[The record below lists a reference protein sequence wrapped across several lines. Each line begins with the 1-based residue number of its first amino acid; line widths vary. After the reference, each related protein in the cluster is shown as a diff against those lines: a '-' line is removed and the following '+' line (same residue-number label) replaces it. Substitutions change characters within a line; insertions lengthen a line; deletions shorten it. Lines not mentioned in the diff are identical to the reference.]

1 MDTVTAI
8 STRRAVKQFDPD
20 FHLSGKDLN
29 ELLELTLLSPTAFN
43 IQHWRFLV
51 LKDPEL
57 RQAVQRV
64 SSDQPQVTSASALVL
79 ICADINAW
87 KKEPNRYWHDA
98 PEGIGEFVVNALS
111 RFYEGRAQLQRDE
124 AMRSIGIAAQ
134 TLMLAATA
142 RGLDTCPM
150 DLIDN
155 EAVSQ
160 LIELPADHVL
170 GMYVAIGKALEP
182 AWPRAGQLATNEVVM
197 TDRF

>member
-1 MDTVTAI
+1 MDTITAI

-20 FHLSGKDLN
+20 FEITEKDLDQ
-29 ELLELTLLSPTAFN
+29 LLELTLLSPTAFN

-64 SSDQPQVTSASALVL
+64 SSDQPQVTNASALVL

-98 PEGIGEFVVNALS
+98 PEGIGEFVVNAMT
-111 RFYEGRAQLQRDE
+111 RFYEGRVQLQRDE

-142 RGLDTCPM
+142 SGFDTCPM

-160 LIELPADHVL
+160 LIKLPDDHVL

-182 AWPRAGQLATNEVVM
+182 AWPRAGQLAINEVVM

>member
-1 MDTVTAI
+1 MDTITAI

-20 FHLSGKDLN
+20 FEITEKDLDQ
-29 ELLELTLLSPTAFN
+29 LLELTLLSPTAFN

-64 SSDQPQVTSASALVL
+64 SSDQPQVTNASALVL

-98 PEGIGEFVVNALS
+98 PEGIGEFVVNAMI
-111 RFYEGRAQLQRDE
+111 RFYEGRVQLQRDE

-142 RGLDTCPM
+142 SGFDTCPM

-160 LIELPADHVL
+160 LIKLPDDHVL

-182 AWPRAGQLATNEVVM
+182 AWPRAGQLAINEVVM

>member
-20 FHLSGKDLN
+20 FHISDKDMN

-87 KKEPNRYWHDA
+87 KKEPNRYWCDA
-98 PEGIGEFVVNALS
+98 PEGIGEYVVGALS

-142 RGLDTCPM
+142 SGLDTCPM

-160 LIELPADHVL
+160 LIELPDDHVL
-170 GMYVAIGKALEP
+170 GMYVAIGKTLEP
-182 AWPRAGQLATNEVVM
+182 AWPRPGQLAINEVVM

>member
-20 FHLSGKDLN
+20 FHLADKDLN
-29 ELLELTLLSPTAFN
+29 ALLKLTLLSPTAFN

-57 RQAVQRV
+57 RQVVQRV

-79 ICADINAW
+79 ICADLNAW
-87 KKEPNRYWHDA
+87 KKEPDRYWRDA
-98 PEGIGEFVVNALS
+98 PEGVGEFVVNALT
-111 RFYEGRAQLQRDE
+111 RFYEGNAQLQRDE
-124 AMRSIGIAAQ
+124 VMRSIGIAAQ
-134 TLMLAATA
+134 TLMLAATD

-155 EAVSQ
+155 DAVSR
-160 LIELPADHVL
+160 LIRLPDDHVL

-182 AWPRAGQLATNEVVM
+182 AWPRGGQLTREEVVM

>member
-20 FHLSGKDLN
+20 FHLADTDLN
-29 ELLELTLLSPTAFN
+29 ELLELALLSPTAFN

-64 SSDQPQVTSASALVL
+64 SSDQPQVTNASALVL

-98 PEGIGEFVVNALS
+98 PEGVGEFVVSALS

-142 RGLDTCPM
+142 KGFDTCPM

-160 LIELPADHVL
+160 LIELPDDHVL

-182 AWPRAGQLATNEVVM
+182 AWPRAGQLAINEVVM